1 MRTRSDYTLRLLI
14 EKIVEL
20 GVSEHVRGFLKDAL
34 RHMGGQSPYR
44 GGQEL
49 LSLLR
54 YAEGAAR
61 EEKDRLASE
70 RVEDALAYAMNTML
84 RPDVEIKYQLFPGSR
99 LNLLAFI
106 RRTMDA
112 FGNVVLSSAS
122 TFLTDNPSATAA
134 DLQTHLVGVFES
146 AHAISEDEEQ
156 PGHYVLRGLRESSAW
171 LHEVLTN
178 RLTLEARPVGAGADA
193 GQLTMAEEMSME
205 ELAHLAQLRIRS
217 DALQRLTAA
226 VHNPHSTEADLQHEI
241 QRSLWI
247 FGGSYLPD
255 LGRRRL
261 VAGSELDVPLL
272 RPDGS
277 LHVVELKRA
286 NVRIMTRQRN
296 GLIPNGE
303 VHRAVGQ
310 VMNYLLALDEGRS
323 RILDR
328 HGMDVR
334 RAGATV
340 VIGHPRFQPD
350 FDESEVNEVLRTYS
364 SHLARI
370 EVITYKQLLD
380 GASNA
385 LGLAQAD
392 ASRRV
397 NNSDDARHSHLGG

>member
-1 MRTRSDYTLRLLI
+1 MRARSDYTLRLLI
-14 EKIVEL
+14 KKIMEL
-20 GVSEHVRGFLKDAL
+20 GVSEHVRGFLEDAL
-34 RHMGGQSPYR
+34 RHMGSQSPYR
-44 GGQEL
+44 GGKEL

-61 EEKDRLASE
+61 EEEDRLASE
-70 RVEDALAYAMNTML
+70 RIEDALAYVMNTML

-99 LNLLAFI
+99 LNLLTLI
-106 RRTMDA
+106 RRTVDA
-112 FGNVVLSSAS
+112 FGNVILSSAS
-122 TFLTDNPSATAA
+122 TFLTDNPSATAV
-134 DLQTHLVGVFES
+134 DLQNHLVGVFGS
-146 AHAISEDEEQ
+146 APAISEDEEQ
-156 PGHYVLRGLRESSAW
+156 PGHYALRGQRESSAW

-178 RLTLEARPVGAGADA
+178 RLTLEEQPFGARANAHQPRR
-193 GQLTMAEEMSME
+193 TEEISME

-217 DALQRLTAA
+217 DALRRLTAA
-226 VHNPHSTEADLQHEI
+226 VHNPHSSEADLQYEV
-241 QRSLWI
+241 QRNLWI

-261 VAGSELDVPLL
+261 VAESELDIPLL

-286 NVRIMTRQRN
+286 NVRVMTRQRN
-296 GLIPNGE
+296 GLIPNAE
-303 VHRAVGQ
+303 VNRAIGQ
-310 VMNYLLALDEGRS
+310 VMNYLLALDEDRS

-328 HGMDVR
+328 HGVDVR

-350 FDESEVNEVLRTYS
+350 LDEAEVNEVLRTYS

-380 GASNA
+380 GASKA
-385 LGLAQAD
+385 LKLTEAD

-397 NNSDDARHSHLGG
+397 HNSDDAMDSYHSG